1 MNSILGSVVP
11 LAMFIYY
18 WNILKTL
25 WMKESHD
32 LFPPPHPLNASPLK
46 FTFYP
51 PAENHLNDCCLGII
65 PFSPLPESKNW
76 HIWGLGSA
84 QLYMVSTH
92 GHQMIEMD
100 TFTPGK
106 TNYNYM
112 LDLGSSLY
120 NQCNNLSQ
128 SWLCSDVKCVLQS
141 PTMPFLEI
149 SNAQKSCD
157 SIEIILYP
165 LSQRKIAIDLKIDWI
180 DEFSCNLIKLGA
192 SSVGGFSTSL
202 FTFEDFWG
210 RQTFKQTFKQYHFQ
224 DK

>member
-1 MNSILGSVVP
+1 MEDLVDREFEVYEYYVTITISIPTALKGRFDTKCVG
-11 LAMFIYY
+11 LLFIYY
-18 WNILKTL
+18 WIIIKTL

-84 QLYMVSTH
+84 QWYMVTTH
-92 GHQMIEMD
+92 GHQLIEMD

-112 LDLGSSLY
+112 LDLGFSLY

-128 SWLCSDVKCVLQS
+128 SWLCSEVKCVLQS

-149 SNAQKSCD
+149 SNDKRAV
-157 SIEIILYP
+157 
-165 LSQRKIAIDLKIDWI
+165 IA
-180 DEFSCNLIKLGA
+180 
-192 SSVGGFSTSL
+192 
-202 FTFEDFWG
+202 
-210 RQTFKQTFKQYHFQ
+210 
-224 DK
+224 